1 MKTYILYFF
10 LAIGLTFIYD
20 DVFAAVPVISY
31 TPSTNVYT
39 VNTAITSLTP
49 TNTGGAVT
57 SGALTTFANIPVI
70 AGQTYQPF
78 GISFDPTTGDIITDD
93 YYNGKI
99 YIYSPAG
106 VLLTTYTQGSNNR
119 DIVVDASGNIYVAS
133 GGTGY
138 VIKITPAGVI
148 TTITEPSMSA
158 PAGLAIDAAGNIF
171 VGDWSSGKVYKIAP
185 GATAATI
192 YASGFTNSYGVAVNS
207 TGDVYVSES
216 SPQSKL
222 IKIASGTLTQTTV
235 LSGFN
240 DPRNIITDASGN
252 VYLSDYGANTI
263 VKCIPGSPWTKSNY
277 IASGLNSPRS
287 TVFDQFGNMYIANSG
302 GSNVMEYSANG
313 YSINKTLP
321 AGMSFNTT
329 TGVISGTP
337 TVTSP
342 TTVYTIA
349 AHNASGTAYTTV
361 TITVNPTAP
370 TGSGGSVCGSGT
382 VTLTAS
388 AGAPSGGT
396 YNWYAASSGGSSLAT
411 GTTYSPTVSV
421 TTTYYVDYT
430 QGGVTSATRTT
441 VTATVGAVPVIATA
455 PTTGAYFSYSFTGGI
470 STDIAGSNNGTLQGA
485 PSAITDRYGAPGNA
499 YSFNGSSQYISTAT
513 SYTTPGPQAFSI
525 SVWFK
530 TSTAGGY
537 LAGFGSAQTGN
548 SVSVDRVVYMGTNG
562 KLYFGV
568 APGGTK
574 STINTASAY
583 NDGNWHHVIATFSTT
598 NGSNM
603 YVDGALAASNP
614 AMQSVFAT
622 AGYWRVG
629 YDVLTGWT
637 NAPGTVY
644 FNGSLDDIA
653 VANTELTAAQV
664 NVLYGAGSTAF
675 CAGNTL
681 SLTANTVSGATY
693 SWTGPGSFTS
703 ALQNPTVSSALTG
716 TYVLTVTGASGCTS
730 TLNVTAPSNV
740 ITYTW
745 TGAAG
750 TTDPTTAGNWDNLPL
765 FNSTTNLVIPT
776 GLSTYPA
783 LTADQTIYGLTLGS
797 TASLNLNGHTLGVG
811 CNIINN
817 ATTSGDGIV
826 YGSNNS
832 SGISWNGSVAAQ
844 SYTGTNTTITAELGT
859 MIVNNSAGG
868 TVTIN
873 GGPIDIFNLLTM
885 TKGNLVISAPPAAL
899 TLKSSSTLT
908 ATVTAIPATC
918 AITGTVNVERYL
930 SGGSNTYRGYK
941 LLSSP
946 VYTAKAGSNYYF
958 DLSNFPLYMP
968 ITGTLGASGGLTK
981 GGNPTIY
988 LYRDDKPFANNTFNT
1003 YNFRGVNQINNS
1015 PLYSVG
1021 VDFDG
1026 NFPLHPGTG
1035 LFVFYRGNLSNIA
1048 NKYMATTS
1056 AESTVMV
1063 YTGTLNQQAVT
1074 VVNWYTQLPNLQFS
1088 TVAGNS
1094 LVAGYNLVGNPY
1106 ASSIDWDTY
1115 STSNAS
1121 AGIYAPNVSS
1131 TIYIY
1136 NVASKQ
1142 YATYNAGIGVNGG
1155 SHIIPSGQAFFVRT
1169 TATGASLTFNE
1180 SAKTNAQVSGPTQS
1194 TGNTLLLSTAP
1205 VATQVLQYIRLE
1217 ASLDSVNKEETVL
1230 VLNNSAKD
1238 GFVANEDSPHF
1249 AGGGAV
1255 NLSSLSSDNVLL
1267 AINRFPITSRGK
1279 TIKLKVFAGD
1289 GTYKLSLTELKA
1301 IPQVYDIW
1309 LMDTYAKDSL
1319 DLRHNLSYT
1328 FKVMQQDT
1336 NSFGSNRFSIVIR
1349 QNPALGVHLLDFTA
1363 TQATGGAQ
1371 VNWKT
1376 ENEQNYT
1383 NFSVER
1389 STDKG
1394 ITFNVIGGFISS
1406 AQGTYGLL
1414 DPNPANGYQYRLRL
1428 DDLNGTIT
1436 YSKAV
1441 TLQYSV
1447 PGDNTTLAGNNIIV
1461 YPNPSTGII
1470 NVAVAGEAKTNPLTQ
1485 SIISSLQA
1493 PVTLMATTAGTQSYN
1508 ITIVNSSGAVIKTT
1522 SSNQSSWQ
1530 DNVSSLLPGTYL
1542 IQVVNNKDKSLV
1554 GKGKFVKL

>member
-1 MKTYILYFF
+1 MKFF
-10 LAIGLTFIYD
+10 LFNSLIFIFF
-20 DVFAAVPVISY
+20 VFYGVNAFGQTKYNWTGATSTDWNTASNWSPAAVPGTLDTARIGVTTFTIASNFPKISAGGASSVGCIVWGTENY
-31 TPSTNVYT
+31 LTVSIEVDATFTVNGDIENTSAVPGNGSVSAYVFNLSGTGTLNVLGALNVGYDDGFSTGTAGNNNTFTFNTSINNLNVTGNINLNAFQGNTHHRGFLPSFNILSGTVSASSVT
-39 VNTAITSLTP
+39 TSFSVNTANSLITANLTLGNAGGTP
-49 TNTGGAVT
+49 SAALKLTGAAAFSTLSPYIVNTYTLNNPGTTVEYAGASQTVYTDAPIAGLSNTITYNNIKFSGTGIKTALAGNLYVNGDFTNTMT
-57 SGALTTFANIPVI
+57 S
-70 AGQTYQPF
+70 
-78 GISFDPTTGDIITDD
+78 
-93 YYNGKI
+93 
-99 YIYSPAG
+99 
-106 VLLTTYTQGSNNR
+106 
-119 DIVVDASGNIYVAS
+119 DASNYVSLSAPTVKFNGTAQNLYGG
-133 GGTGY
+133 GGTG
-138 VIKITPAGVI
+138 
-148 TTITEPSMSA
+148 
-158 PAGLAIDAAGNIF
+158 
-171 VGDWSSGKVYKIAP
+171 
-185 GATAATI
+185 TAF
-192 YASGFTNSYGVAVNS
+192 YNVNFS
-207 TGDVYVSES
+207 
-216 SPQSKL
+216 
-222 IKIASGTLTQTTV
+222 
-235 LSGFN
+235 
-240 DPRNIITDASGN
+240 
-252 VYLSDYGANTI
+252 
-263 VKCIPGSPWTKSNY
+263 
-277 IASGLNSPRS
+277 
-287 TVFDQFGNMYIANSG
+287 
-302 GSNVMEYSANG
+302 
-313 YSINKTLP
+313 
-321 AGMSFNTT
+321 
-329 TGVISGTP
+329 
-337 TVTSP
+337 
-342 TTVYTIA
+342 
-349 AHNASGTAYTTV
+349 
-361 TITVNPTAP
+361 
-370 TGSGGSVCGSGT
+370 GSGT
-382 VTLTAS
+382 KTMQSGLFQLANTGVLTMSGSSTTLAAGSGLFTIKSAS
-388 AGAPSGGT
+388 
-396 YNWYAASSGGSSLAT
+396 ASSG
-411 GTTYSPTVSV
+411 
-421 TTTYYVDYT
+421 
-430 QGGVTSATRTT
+430 
-441 VTATVGAVPVIATA
+441 
-455 PTTGAYFSYSFTGGI
+455 
-470 STDIAGSNNGTLQGA
+470 
-485 PSAITDRYGAPGNA
+485 
-499 YSFNGSSQYISTAT
+499 
-513 SYTTPGPQAFSI
+513 
-525 SVWFK
+525 
-530 TSTAGGY
+530 
-537 LAGFGSAQTGN
+537 
-548 SVSVDRVVYMGTNG
+548 
-562 KLYFGV
+562 
-568 APGGTK
+568 
-574 STINTASAY
+574 TI
-583 NDGNWHHVIATFSTT
+583 
-598 NGSNM
+598 
-603 YVDGALAASNP
+603 
-614 AMQSVFAT
+614 
-622 AGYWRVG
+622 
-629 YDVLTGWT
+629 
-637 NAPGTVY
+637 
-644 FNGSLDDIA
+644 
-653 VANTELTAAQV
+653 
-664 NVLYGAGSTAF
+664 
-675 CAGNTL
+675 
-681 SLTANTVSGATY
+681 
-693 SWTGPGSFTS
+693 
-703 ALQNPTVSSALTG
+703 
-716 TYVLTVTGASGCTS
+716 
-730 TLNVTAPSNV
+730 
-740 ITYTW
+740 
-745 TGAAG
+745 
-750 TTDPTTAGNWDNLPL
+750 
-765 FNSTTNLVIPT
+765 
-776 GLSTYPA
+776 
-783 LTADQTIYGLTLGS
+783 
-797 TASLNLNGHTLGVG
+797 
-811 CNIINN
+811 
-817 ATTSGDGIV
+817 
-826 YGSNNS
+826 
-832 SGISWNGSVAAQ
+832 
-844 SYTGTNTTITAELGT
+844 
-859 MIVNNSAGG
+859 
-868 TVTIN
+868 
-873 GGPIDIFNLLTM
+873 
-885 TKGNLVISAPPAAL
+885 
-899 TLKSSSTLT
+899 
-908 ATVTAIPATC
+908 TAIPATC

>member
-1 MKTYILYFF
+1 MKTYILYLF

-20 DVFAAVPVISY
+20 GAFAAVPVISY

-39 VNTAITSLTP
+39 VNTAITPLTP
-49 TNTGGAVT
+49 NNTGGAVT

-78 GISFDPTTGDIITDD
+78 GISFDPTTGNIITDD

-99 YIYSPAG
+99 YIYSPTGA
-106 VLLTTYTQGSNNR
+106 LLTTYNQGTNNR

-138 VIKITPAGVI
+138 VSKITPAGVI
-148 TTITEPSMSA
+148 TTITEASMSA
-158 PAGLAIDAAGNIF
+158 PAGLAIDASGNIF

-192 YASGFTNSYGVAVNS
+192 YASGFTNGYGVAVNS
-207 TGDVYVSES
+207 TTGDVYVSES
-216 SPQSKL
+216 NPQSKI
-222 IKIASGTLTQTTV
+222 IKIASGTLTQTT
-235 LSGFN
+235 LASGFN
-240 DPRNIITDASGN
+240 DPRNIITDAAGN
-252 VYLSDYGANTI
+252 IYLSDYGANKI
-263 VKCIPGSPWTKSNY
+263 VMITPTGTKSNY
-277 IASGLNSPRS
+277 IIGLNQPRS

-313 YSINKTLP
+313 YSIDKTLP

-337 TVTSP
+337 TVTSA

-349 AHNASGTAYTTV
+349 AHNASGTAYATV

-370 TGSGGSVCGSGT
+370 TGTPGSVCGAGT
-382 VTLTAS
+382 VTLSAS

-396 YNWYAASSGGSSLAT
+396 YSWYTASSGGSSVAT
-411 GTTYSPTVSV
+411 GTTYSPSVSV
-421 TTTYYVDYT
+421 TTTYYVEYT
-430 QGGVTSATRTT
+430 QGGMTSATRTA
-441 VTATVGAVPVIATA
+441 VTATVGSIPIISTA

-485 PSAITDRYGAPGNA
+485 PSAIADRYGISGNA
-499 YSFNGSSQYISTAT
+499 YNFDGSSQYISTST
-513 SYTTPGPQAFSI
+513 SYVSPGPQAFSV

-537 LAGFGSAQTGN
+537 LVGFGSAQTGN
-548 SVSVDRVVYMGTNG
+548 SGSVGRVVYIGTNG

-568 APGGTK
+568 APGGTVA
-574 STINTASAY
+574 TINTASAY
-583 NDGNWHHVIATFSTT
+583 NDGSWHHVVATFSTT

-614 AMQSVFAT
+614 AMQSVAAT

-637 NAPGTVY
+637 NAPGTAY

-664 NVLYGAGSTAF
+664 NVLYGAGSAAF

-693 SWTGPGSFTS
+693 SWTGPGGFTS
-703 ALQNPTVSSALTG
+703 TQQNPTVSSALAG
-716 TYVLTVTGASGCTS
+716 TYILTVTSGSGCTS
-730 TLNVTAPSNV
+730 VLNVTAPSNI

-765 FNSTTNLVIPT
+765 FNSTTNLVIPA

-783 LTADQTIYGLTLGS
+783 LTVDESIFGLTLGS
-797 TASLNLNGHTLGVG
+797 NASLNLNGHTLNVG

-817 ATTSGDGIV
+817 ATTSGKGVV
-826 YGSNNS
+826 YGANNS
-832 SGISWNGSVAAQ
+832 SGITWNGSVAAQ
-844 SYTGTNTTITAELGT
+844 SYTGTNTITTAQLGT
-859 MIVNNSAGG
+859 MTVNNSAGG

-885 TKGNLVISAPPAAL
+885 TNGNLVVSASPAAL

-908 ATVTAIPATC
+908 ATVEAIPATC
-918 AITGTVNVERYL
+918 AISGNVNVERYI
-930 SGGSNTYRGYK
+930 SGGSNAYRGYR
-941 LLSSP
+941 LLSCP
-946 VYTAKAGSNYYF
+946 VYTAKVGSNYYF
-958 DLSNFPLYMP
+958 DLSNYPLYMP
-968 ITGTLGASGGLTK
+968 VTGTLGASGGLTR

-988 LYRDDKPFANNTFNT
+988 LYRDDRPFANNTFNT
-1003 YNFRGVNQINNS
+1003 YNFRGVNKVNNS

-1026 NFPLHPGTG
+1026 NFNLHPGTG
-1035 LFVFYRGNLSNIA
+1035 LFVFYRGNLNNLAS
-1048 NKYMATTS
+1048 KYITTTS
-1056 AESTVMV
+1056 AESTVLV
-1063 YTGTLNQQAVT
+1063 STGTLNQQAVT
-1074 VVNWYTQLPNLQFS
+1074 VVNWYTQLSTLQFS
-1088 TVAGNS
+1088 TVTGNS
-1094 LVAGYNLVGNPY
+1094 TISGYNLVGNPY

-1115 STSNAS
+1115 STTNSA

-1136 NVASKQ
+1136 NAVSKI

-1155 SHIIPSGQAFFVRT
+1155 SHIIPSGQGFFVRS

-1180 SAKTNAQVSGPTQS
+1180 AAKTNAQVSGPTQS

-1205 VATQVLQYIRLE
+1205 VATNVLQYIRLE
-1217 ASLDSVNKEETVL
+1217 MAKDSVNKEETVL
-1230 VLNNSAKD
+1230 VLNNGAKD
-1238 GFVANEDSPHF
+1238 AFVINEDSPHF
-1249 AGGGAV
+1249 AGGGLVA
-1255 NLSSLSSDNVLL
+1255 LSSLSADNITL
-1267 AINRFPITSRGK
+1267 AINRFPVTNKGK

-1289 GTYKLSLTELKA
+1289 GTYQLNLTELKA
-1301 IPQVYDIW
+1301 IPQLFDVW
-1309 LMDTYAKDSL
+1309 LMDAYAKDSL

-1328 FKVMQQDT
+1328 FKVNQQDT
-1336 NSFGSNRFSIVIR
+1336 ASFGTNRFTIVIR

-1363 TQATGGAQ
+1363 TQVTGGAQ

-1383 NFSVER
+1383 NFTVER

-1394 ITFNVIGGFISS
+1394 LTFNAIGGFISS

-1414 DPNPANGYQYRLRL
+1414 DQNPANGYRYRLKL
-1428 DDLNGTIT
+1428 DDLNGTVS
-1436 YSKAV
+1436 YSKVV
-1441 TLQYSV
+1441 TLQYSA
-1447 PGDNTTLAGNNIIV
+1447 PGDNTLVSNNIIV

-1470 NVAVAGEAKTNPLTQ
+1470 NVALAGVAKTNPLTQ
-1485 SIISSLQA
+1485 LTLSSLQA
-1493 PVTLMATTAGTQSYN
+1493 PATVTAAAVSTQSYK
-1508 ITIVNSSGAVIKTT
+1508 ITIVNSNGAVIKTT
-1522 SSNQSSWQ
+1522 TSNQPDWQ